1 MHVGGCGSMFIMYI
15 ALYIAC
21 AQHIQCTLDFCSYGC
36 TLIFHMVNTATV
48 SMCNVVCALFTSLAR
63 AGAIVHYLLKV
74 AM

>member
-1 MHVGGCGSMFIMYI
+1 MFIMYI
-15 ALYIAC
+15 ALYINCVRSA
-21 AQHIQCTLDFCSYGC
+21 HTLDSCSYGC

-63 AGAIVHYLLKV
+63 PGAIVLYLLKV